1 VLEFN
6 EFIWNVSIVSNFQAL
21 MAIVLSQFLLLI
33 LDGISELC
41 EAEGHVMI
49 WWVQSHVEAGME
61 AAATRRG
68 IVSCCPGE

>member
-1 VLEFN
+1 
-6 EFIWNVSIVSNFQAL
+6 